1 MDDVKNAEKEEG
13 KYSEKA
19 EQGKVR
25 EINPSSKE
33 KILL

>member
-1 MDDVKNAEKEEG
+1 MEDMRNAEKEG
-13 KYSEKA
+13 KHTEKA

-25 EINPSSKE
+25 EINPSAKE

>member
-1 MDDVKNAEKEEG
+1 MDDVKNTEKEEG

-25 EINPSSKE
+25 EIKPSAKE